1 MTDLSPEVVSSEAE
15 VDASSR
21 FEDSLPTSSIA
32 MMAKLD
38 GLGLGYTL
46 HTHPPLRTVED
57 SQRLSGPMDGAHIKN
72 LYLRDRKKKN
82 YLVVAEQEKPID
94 LKELGEELGA
104 GRLSF
109 GSADRL
115 MEHLGVRPGA
125 VSPLTLINDPDQ
137 KVRLVMDKSLLE
149 EDQINVHPLVN
160 DKTLTM
166 TLGDLEAFLDH
177 TGHLQSR
184 ILIK

>member
-1 MTDLSPEVVSSEAE
+1 
-15 VDASSR
+15 
-21 FEDSLPTSSIA
+21 
-32 MMAKLD
+32 MMARLD
-38 GLGLGYTL
+38 DLGISYVL

-82 YLVVAEQEKPID
+82 YLVVAEQNLPID
-94 LKELGEELGA
+94 LKQLEEKLGC

-125 VSPLTLINDPDQ
+125 VSPLTLTNDRDQ
-137 KVRLVMDKSLLE
+137 KVQLVMDKSLLS
-149 EDQINVHPLVN
+149 EDLINVHPLVN
-160 DKTLTM
+160 DKTLTISIK
-166 TLGDLEAFLDH
+166 DLNAFLDD
-177 TGHLQSR
+177 TGHLATR
-184 ILIK
+184 ITI

>member
-1 MTDLSPEVVSSEAE
+1 MTDHPASQEP
-15 VDASSR
+15 DASSH
-21 FEDSLPTSSIA
+21 FEDSLPTTSLA
-32 MMAKLD
+32 MMARLD
-38 GLGLGYTL
+38 DLGLGYVL

-72 LYLRDRKKKN
+72 LYLRDRKKNN
-82 YLVVAEQEKPID
+82 YLVVAEQNLPID
-94 LKELGEELGA
+94 LKQLEASLGC

-125 VSPLTLINDPDQ
+125 VSPLTLINDTEQ
-137 KVRLVMDKSLLE
+137 KVQLVMDKSLLAE
-149 EDQINVHPLVN
+149 ELINVHPLVN

-166 TLGDLEAFLDH
+166 AVRDLDVFLGH
-177 TGHLQSR
+177 TGHLSTR
-184 ILIK
+184 ITI